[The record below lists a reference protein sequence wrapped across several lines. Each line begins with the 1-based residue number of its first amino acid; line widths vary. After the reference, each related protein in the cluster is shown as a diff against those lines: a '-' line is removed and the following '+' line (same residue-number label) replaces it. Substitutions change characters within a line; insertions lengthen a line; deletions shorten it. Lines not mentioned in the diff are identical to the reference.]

1 MFTYYDP
8 TIILLIPAVIFTFYA
23 QAKVSRAYGT
33 YLKVR
38 NRRGISGAE
47 AARIILDANGCQHV
61 PVQITNGK
69 LSDHYDPRKNILRL
83 SPDVSSQTSIASVA
97 IAAHEAGHAIQ
108 DEKSYGPLKIRN
120 VIAPVVGIVSNLA
133 WPLLIIGM
141 VLSSA
146 GEYVTGNLL
155 FNLGILFFFGVV
167 LFHLIT
173 MPVELNASKRALN
186 QLVALDIIYPEE
198 QSGAKK
204 VLSAAAL
211 TYLAALAMAIANLL
225 RILAIR
231 GRN

>member
-1 MFTYYDP
+1 
-8 TIILLIPAVIFTFYA
+8 
-23 QAKVSRAYGT
+23 
-33 YLKVR
+33 
-38 NRRGISGAE
+38 
-47 AARIILDANGCQHV
+47 
-61 PVQITNGK
+61 
-69 LSDHYDPRKNILRL
+69 
-83 SPDVSSQTSIASVA
+83 
-97 IAAHEAGHAIQ
+97 
-108 DEKSYGPLKIRN
+108 
-120 VIAPVVGIVSNLA
+120 
-133 WPLLIIGM
+133 
-141 VLSSA
+141 
-146 GEYVTGNLL
+146 
-155 FNLGILFFFGVV
+155 LGILFFFGVV